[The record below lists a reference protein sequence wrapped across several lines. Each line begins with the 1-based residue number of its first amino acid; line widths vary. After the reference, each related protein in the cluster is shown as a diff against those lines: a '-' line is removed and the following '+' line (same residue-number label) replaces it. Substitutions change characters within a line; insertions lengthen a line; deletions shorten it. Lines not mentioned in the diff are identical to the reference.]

1 MREHI
6 ARTHLMSLNS
16 ARLVFLCPSINH
28 LQLLFLHVLP
38 SVREARMVPETNEN
52 AFGFNLSL
60 STSTGSAE
68 IMSRLKEAITHVF
81 KALQDKSNNL
91 EVELLELKQK
101 LEEWEDRL
109 KISHQE
115 VRIFRSEE

>member
-1 MREHI
+1 
-6 ARTHLMSLNS
+6 
-16 ARLVFLCPSINH
+16 
-28 LQLLFLHVLP
+28 
-38 SVREARMVPETNEN
+38 MVPETNEN
-52 AFGFNLSL
+52 AYGFNLSL

-68 IMSRLKEAITHVF
+68 IMGRLKEAITHVF

-115 VRIFRSEE
+115 VRIFRGNKKRIFCPATTLH